1 MGTPRLSAQPHRRR
15 ARRRAITAA
24 TLLALLGTAAVGIFT
39 DRSAAQT
46 ETTTEAT
53 IEAAESAPATIAPPP
68 AAEYYGLWVVAPALV
83 TILLAIVTRQVIPSL
98 AVGVLVGGYMLVPL
112 RASDS
117 AFADSHSL
125 IAGLRIAVETYLV
138 GALADVDHVKVIMFT
153 LTIGGMVGMLAA
165 NGGTAALVNMVSR
178 WASSPRRGQLAAW
191 FAGMVV
197 FFDDYANTMM
207 VGPTMQP
214 ICDRLRISR
223 AKLAYIVDSTAAPVA
238 SLALIGTWIGAE
250 VGFIKA
256 SLDDVAASAAGTPL
270 FLSEVSGYGAF
281 LMSIPYRFY
290 PILAL
295 WLVLIVALLGRDA
308 GPMKRAE
315 RRAAESGE
323 EPDKT
328 VAEFESEPPRGRAA
342 LAAVPILALV
352 GITLTVLCLSGWAG
366 IPQEEIDN
374 IASQDGLWSRTGL
387 YVQATLNRADP
398 YGSILYGAIGSV
410 LVAVAVSLSAGAASL
425 KTLTDAWLEGV
436 GRMLPAV
443 IILVFAWALSA
454 TTQSLQLGE
463 VARSELQAAAFDPR
477 WLPLAIFATAAM
489 VSFATGTSWGT
500 MGILCPIAV
509 TIAAKLGEDL
519 GPENM
524 EQALQLFY
532 ASVGAVLAGAIFGDH
547 CSPISDTTVLSSV
560 ASGCS
565 VEEHVWTQMPYALLV
580 AVVSMVAG
588 NLLCAVYDQP
598 HWVGLLAGAG
608 ALLLI
613 VLLVGRRTNTRL
625 ITI

>member
-24 TLLALLGTAAVGIFT
+24 TLLALLGTAAVGVFT

-46 ETTTEAT
+46 ETTT
-53 IEAAESAPATIAPPP
+53 IEAVESAPATVAPPP
-68 AAEYYGLWVVAPALV
+68 AAAEYYGLWVVAPALV
-83 TILLAIVTRQVIPSL
+83 TILLAIMTRQVIPSL

-117 AFADSHSL
+117 AFADSHTL

-256 SLDDVAASAAGTPL
+256 GLDDVAASATGTPL

-281 LMSIPYRFY
+281 LMSIPY
-290 PILAL
+290 
-295 WLVLIVALLGRDA
+295 
-308 GPMKRAE
+308 
-315 RRAAESGE
+315 
-323 EPDKT
+323 
-328 VAEFESEPPRGRAA
+328 
-342 LAAVPILALV
+342 
-352 GITLTVLCLSGWAG
+352 
-366 IPQEEIDN
+366 
-374 IASQDGLWSRTGL
+374 
-387 YVQATLNRADP
+387 
-398 YGSILYGAIGSV
+398 
-410 LVAVAVSLSAGAASL
+410 
-425 KTLTDAWLEGV
+425 
-436 GRMLPAV
+436 
-443 IILVFAWALSA
+443 
-454 TTQSLQLGE
+454 
-463 VARSELQAAAFDPR
+463 
-477 WLPLAIFATAAM
+477 
-489 VSFATGTSWGT
+489 
-500 MGILCPIAV
+500 
-509 TIAAKLGEDL
+509 
-519 GPENM
+519 
-524 EQALQLFY
+524 
-532 ASVGAVLAGAIFGDH
+532 
-547 CSPISDTTVLSSV
+547 
-560 ASGCS
+560 
-565 VEEHVWTQMPYALLV
+565 
-580 AVVSMVAG
+580 
-588 NLLCAVYDQP
+588 
-598 HWVGLLAGAG
+598 
-608 ALLLI
+608 
-613 VLLVGRRTNTRL
+613 
-625 ITI
+625 